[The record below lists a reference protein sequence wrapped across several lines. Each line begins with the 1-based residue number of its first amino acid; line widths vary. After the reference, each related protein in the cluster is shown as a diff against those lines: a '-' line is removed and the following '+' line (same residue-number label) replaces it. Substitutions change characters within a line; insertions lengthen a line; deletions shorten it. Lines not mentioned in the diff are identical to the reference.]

1 MYYRLFR
8 GLLAP
13 GVNIIIKYNFS
24 NRGRKVLQSYLFRFF
39 KFCLWFLYNF
49 ELGEKNTNILN
60 LQNYREDPYTF
71 FHEFFFSTI

>member
-24 NRGRKVLQSYLFRFF
+24 IRGRKVLQS
-39 KFCLWFLYNF
+39 CFLAFLSFAFGFYI
-49 ELGEKNTNILN
+49 TLN
-60 LQNYREDPYTF
+60 LEKKIRIF
-71 FHEFFFSTI
+71 